1 MNDTRI
7 FAVCL
12 ELLTNQTLNNSE
24 NFYQRAERDETVD
37 KLLEIFKKIFFFP
50 KVTKFEIIAT
60 RVINYVYQLCQAP
73 DLLCQE
79 LLHALCEKLK
89 EISANLQ
96 EKLGNDPEDTT
107 TLPDFLLA
115 RIIFVF
121 GYIAMKEMIFLD
133 IDVYNNMKYR
143 DDLKQ
148 EKKNLKKKSNKR
160 KTHSTTL
167 NSSAS
172 DVLKRLTGSA
182 AEPQQE
188 PDEMLV
194 GATAEDSI
202 AELIHQICESELIC
216 AASGLLH
223 NFVPILMEILNH
235 PAQYRSEKLQL
246 AACLTMIRFMSVSSK
261 FCNENIP
268 FLMNVMQKTK
278 NPAIKCNII
287 IGLSDFTC
295 RFPNVIEPWTA
306 HMYATLLERDIN
318 VRLTAVKMLSHLIL
332 QEMIRVRGQLS
343 DMAVCIVD
351 ENEQIRN
358 VTKEFFKEIS
368 HKSNILYNVLPD
380 IISRLSSVDTQLE
393 EGKYHIIMKYI
404 MSLIHKDRQVESLV
418 EKLCLRFR
426 ITSSERQ
433 WRDIAFC
440 LSLLTYTE
448 KTIKKLIDNIPYFKD
463 KIQVDEVFDCFKTI
477 INNANK
483 LAKPEMKTI
492 TKDFEYKLQEC
503 LAVNEEGGAEN
514 AASNGNKSG
523 DGEDGIGPLPPI
535 QRKKRG
541 HKIKP
546 KGRSRQASSS
556 SEEDSDFDEADV
568 RQVPKTKPIPSRN
581 NRKIQKHVI
590 ETDSSE
596 SDSSDSAPKR
606 PAPKNRRRLN

>member
-1 MNDTRI
+1 MPSN
-7 FAVCL
+7 V
-12 ELLTNQTLNNSE
+12 S
-24 NFYQRAERDETVD
+24 NFYQRTERNENVD
-37 KLLEIFKKIFFFP
+37 KLLETFKKIFFYP
-50 KVTKFEIIAT
+50 KVPKFEIAAT
-60 RVINYVYQLCQAP
+60 RVVNYIYQLYQAP
-73 DLLCQE
+73 DVLCQE
-79 LLHALCEKLK
+79 LLFGLCEKLQ
-89 EISANLQ
+89 EISDK
-96 EKLGNDPEDTT
+96 KLADVNE
-107 TLPDFLLA
+107 LPDDPAEPIETMLPTFLLA

-148 EKKNLKKKSNKR
+148 EKKHLKKKSNKR
-160 KTHSTTL
+160 KTHSLSL
-167 NSSAS
+167 NTSAS

-216 AASGLLH
+216 SASGLL
-223 NFVPILMEILNH
+223 NSFVPILMEILTY
-235 PAQYRSEKLQL
+235 PAKYRSEKIQL
-246 AACLTMIRFMSVSSK
+246 AACLTLVRFMSVSSK

-268 FLMNVMQKTK
+268 FLMNVMQKSK

-306 HMYATLLERDIN
+306 HLYGTLLEPDVN

-343 DMAVCIVD
+343 DMAICIVD
-351 ENEQIRN
+351 EDENIRN

-380 IISRLSSVDTQLE
+380 IISRLSSNDSQIE
-393 EGKYHIIMKYI
+393 EEKYHVIMKYI
-404 MSLIHKDRQVESLV
+404 MGLIHKDRQVESLV

-426 ITSSERQ
+426 ITSNERQ

-440 LSLLTYTE
+440 LSLLTYSE
-448 KTIKKLIDNIPYFKD
+448 KTMKKLIDHVPYFKD
-463 KIQVDEVFDCFKTI
+463 KIQVDEVYDCFKAI

-483 LAKPEMKTI
+483 AAKPEMKVI

-503 LAVNEEGGAEN
+503 LQINENGVENGAEN
-514 AASNGNKSG
+514 ENKSNDGDSNGSAAA
-523 DGEDGIGPLPPI
+523 

-541 HKIKP
+541 QKVRGKP
-546 KGRSRQASSS
+546 RNRYQSSS
-556 SEEDSDFDEADV
+556 SANSDFEEPEALPL
-568 RQVPKTKPIPSRN
+568 QITKPLL
-581 NRKIQKHVI
+581 NRTRKVQRTVI
-590 ETDSSE
+590 ETDSD
-596 SDSSDSAPKR
+596 DSSSGDSI
-606 PAPKNRRRLN
+606 PAPPPSKRGQRRR